1 MPDYLYQGFEISEQ
15 RVKNAAQKLGLS
27 VDEYIKKYKF
37 TPIKKETDVLVET
50 KQQEDR

>member
-27 VDEYIKKYKF
+27 VDEYIKKYKYF
-37 TPIKKETDVLVET
+37 KK
-50 KQQEDR
+50 KIWW